1 LRRPG
6 RLGSCCRSRLPVT
19 AALELARSR
28 KKTRHLCDRFG
39 IQDQGR
45 KRLVLTLLADSLGH
59 LVRAHDREVNGRSV
73 LTSSKCQI
81 LGVQFDVRIGLK
93 RQEHVADH
101 ASVCLRAQ

>member
-1 LRRPG
+1 MTLSDEPIRN
-6 RLGSCCRSRLPVT
+6 
-19 AALELARSR
+19 
-28 KKTRHLCDRFG
+28 LCDRLGFL
-39 IQDQGR
+39 GR
-45 KRLVLTLLADSLGH
+45 RHERPVLTLFTDFYGH